1 MIDERRRSRA
11 RPGGKVIEG
20 MAGRLHCEIIV
31 ETLWTAKVMKVWRG
45 MVVMVPGIAPSDE
58 DADVDDSDDDDD
70 DDDDNDD
77 NDDNDDDDDDDDNDE
92 DGDDD
97 DYNNSQR
104 RTSNKDL

>member
-20 MAGRLHCEIIV
+20 MAGRFHCEIIV
-31 ETLWTAKVMKVWRG
+31 ETLWTAKVIGMWRG

-58 DADVDDSDDDDD
+58 DDDVDDSDDDDD
-70 DDDDNDD
+70 DNDD
-77 NDDNDDDDDDDDNDE
+77 GDEDDDDNVDD

-97 DYNNSQR
+97 DYNNS
-104 RTSNKDL
+104 